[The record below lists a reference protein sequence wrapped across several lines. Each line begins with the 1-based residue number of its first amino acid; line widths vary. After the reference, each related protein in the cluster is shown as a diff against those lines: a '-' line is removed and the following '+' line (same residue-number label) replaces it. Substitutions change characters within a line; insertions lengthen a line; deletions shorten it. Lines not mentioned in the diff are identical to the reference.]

1 MVCQV
6 LMDPHA
12 LPQAGE
18 VAYIFSGWALRDGV
32 IGEGSGGKGPGV
44 LPQTC

>member
-18 VAYIFSGWALRDGV
+18 VAYIFSGWGRDGV